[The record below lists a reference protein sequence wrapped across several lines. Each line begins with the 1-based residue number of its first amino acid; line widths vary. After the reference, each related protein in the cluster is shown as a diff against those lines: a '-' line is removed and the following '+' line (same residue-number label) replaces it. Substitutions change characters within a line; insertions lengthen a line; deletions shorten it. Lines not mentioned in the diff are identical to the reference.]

1 MDRSK
6 WEYKKLGD
14 IAIVSAGQG
23 APQGDS
29 NYSPVG
35 TPFVKAGNIESLVKG
50 LSEYEIQKVN
60 DEVAKS
66 HRLKI
71 YKAGSVLFAK
81 SGMSCM
87 KGLVYTLK
95 NDCYVVSHLAIVTPK
110 NVDSHYLNYFFQVN
124 KPNSLI
130 KDSAYPSISLKDI
143 EKMIVLYPPL
153 ADQQRIVAELDCLK
167 EMIAMKQE
175 QLKEFDKLAQSIFY
189 DMFGDPVANEKGWEK
204 NKLDELYKVTSSK
217 RILQSEWQDNGVPFY
232 KVADIVNLIGG
243 MAVVPS
249 TFIKESTYNEFM
261 RQGLVPDS
269 GDILITSRGT
279 LGECYIV
286 LDGDKFYFQDGM
298 ITWLSQKANSIL
310 PIYLKSVFG
319 TKSFLDSLIH
329 NANMSTVAYL
339 SIGQLSKV
347 KIPLPPRALQQQF
360 ADKISAI
367 EAQKEL
373 VKQSIA
379 ETQHLLDYTMD
390 KYFGYD

>member
-1 MDRSK
+1 MDKSK

-23 APQGDS
+23 APQGDN
-29 NYSPVG
+29 NYSSEG
-35 TPFVKAGNIESLVKG
+35 TPFVKAGNIESLVNG

-60 DEVAKS
+60 DEVVKS
-66 HRLKI
+66 HRLKL

-110 NVDSHYLNYFFQVN
+110 DINSHYLNYYFQVH
-124 KPNSLI
+124 KPNLLI

-143 EKMIVLYPPL
+143 ENMIVLCPSHLY
-153 ADQQRIVAELDCLK
+153 QQRIVAELDCLN
-167 EMIAMKQE
+167 EMIAVKQE

-189 DMFGDPVANEKGWEK
+189 DMVGDECKKKFLGDFCEVGTGSTPSRNNESLYYGGNIPWVRTTEVQNCNIYVTEETITKAAIEQTNCKVYPIGTILMAMYGQGKTRGQVAKLMIEAATNQACAAIIPNDKECKIDFLYEYLLLSYDKIRDMARGGNQANLNLQLVRSIPV
-204 NKLDELYKVTSSK
+204 
-217 RILQSEWQDNGVPFY
+217 
-232 KVADIVNLIGG
+232 
-243 MAVVPS
+243 
-249 TFIKESTYNEFM
+249 
-261 RQGLVPDS
+261 
-269 GDILITSRGT
+269 
-279 LGECYIV
+279 
-286 LDGDKFYFQDGM
+286 
-298 ITWLSQKANSIL
+298 
-310 PIYLKSVFG
+310 
-319 TKSFLDSLIH
+319 
-329 NANMSTVAYL
+329 
-339 SIGQLSKV
+339 
-347 KIPLPPRALQQQF
+347 PLPPLSLQQQF

-379 ETQHLLDYTMD
+379 ETQQLLDYTMD